1 MPAKMRLQRH
11 GKKGQPFYH
20 IVIAD
25 ARAPRDGR
33 FTEKIGTYNPVA
45 QPAQINI
52 NFDKALDWLNKGA
65 QPTDTVRSILSQ
77 KGVLLK
83 KHLLVG
89 VKKGAMTAE
98 QAEVKFQNWMKEKEA
113 KAAEIVKTTA
123 EQKRAIQ
130 KERLEAEAKVNEARI
145 AELAKRRAE
154 AAAGK
159 AAAEADPEG
168 KAEGCP
174 GCQGRKGRQCNRRGG
189 ISATRLKND
198 RASLAL
204 FMHGVAGVE
213 AVSIVAYN
221 NGLFRI
227 AETVSTQKGFFEKVT
242 PIAQEHKLLRILGS
256 RCRPQASS

>member
-1 MPAKMRLQRH
+1 MSAKMRLQRH

-33 FTEKIGTYNPVA
+33 FIEKIGTYNPVA

-52 NFDKALDWLNKGA
+52 NFDKALEWLNKGA

-83 KHLLVG
+83 KHLLIG

-113 KAAEIVKTTA
+113 KAAEFVRVNA
-123 EQKRAIQ
+123 EQKRAAQ
-130 KERLEAEAKVNEARI
+130 KERLEAEVKVNEARI

-154 AAAGK
+154 AAA
-159 AAAEADPEG
+159 AEAAEN
-168 KAEGCP
+168 AEA
-174 GCQGRKGRQCNRRGG
+174 
-189 ISATRLKND
+189 ATEETT
-198 RASLAL
+198 AEETT
-204 FMHGVAGVE
+204 E
-213 AVSIVAYN
+213 AEA
-221 NGLFRI
+221 
-227 AETVSTQKGFFEKVT
+227 
-242 PIAQEHKLLRILGS
+242 
-256 RCRPQASS
+256 